1 MCVRCM
7 HILYIYIPF
16 VQCAEVYMLCVCIVL
31 LAILVLL
38 MHICICISG
47 VRDPALSRWAL
58 GFSLVDNSGL
68 EVRALAS
75 RILSHLS
82 LSSESVKRYALNLG
96 LSLATP
102 GRNKGS
108 SMSDWW
114 TRLFHPLI
122 QFTTIKVGI
131 SKLCP
136 LKRA

>member
-1 MCVRCM
+1 MRDVDCCVHIKSLLTRQFWSEFWDLVCM
-7 HILYIYIPF
+7 YN
-16 VQCAEVYMLCVCIVL
+16 
-31 LAILVLL
+31 
-38 MHICICISG
+38 
-47 VRDPALSRWAL
+47 VRDQALSRWAL
-58 GFSLVDNSGL
+58 SLKYNSTRMY
-68 EVRALAS
+68 RALAS
-75 RILSHLS
+75 RIFSHLS
-82 LSSESVKRYALNLG
+82 LLSESVKRYALNLG

-136 LKRA
+136 LKGA